1 MSKDSKIPQLE
12 NLPNEGLLRIKQVLQ
27 FIPVSKSAWWAGV
40 KAGRFPKPFKLSER
54 TTVWKSQ
61 DIKTI
66 CRGFDRDAG
75 R

>member
-54 TTVWKSQ
+54 TTVWKTQ

-66 CRGFDRDAG
+66 CRGVDRETG

>member
-1 MSKDSKIPQLE
+1 MTKDSKIPELK

-54 TTVWKSQ
+54 TTVWKTQ

-66 CRGFDRDAG
+66 CRGVDRETG